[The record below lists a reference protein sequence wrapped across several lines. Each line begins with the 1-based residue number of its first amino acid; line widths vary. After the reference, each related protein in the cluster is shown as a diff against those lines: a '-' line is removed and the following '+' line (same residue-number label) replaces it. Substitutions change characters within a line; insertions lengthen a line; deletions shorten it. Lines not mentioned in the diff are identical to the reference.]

1 MDILRHVFFENPLP
15 LWIALGIAALGAG
28 VFWARTGS
36 RRAKWI
42 AIAIVDAA
50 VVLGLV
56 AWLVET
62 DCEKVARTL
71 STMSRAAEA
80 GDADAFIERISAQY
94 SGDGCGKEQI
104 AGIVRLGLSQLRV
117 STEPP
122 GIRMAGGQAVVTQV
136 YKFSPASAPG
146 VAVSQDLGRWT
157 WEGAFAPD
165 ADGEWRLR
173 SAMATSP
180 QRISPQAAARML
192 PRIRQ

>member
-1 MDILRHVFFENPLP
+1 MDILRHLFFENPLP

-28 VFWARTGS
+28 VFWTRTGS

-42 AIAIVDAA
+42 AIAMVDTAI
-50 VVLGLV
+50 VLGLV

-62 DCEKVARTL
+62 DYEKVARTL

-80 GDADAFIERISAQY
+80 GDADTFIERISAQY
-94 SGDGCGKEQI
+94 SDDGCDKDQI
-104 AGIVRLGLSQLRV
+104 ASVVRLGLSQLRV

-122 GIRMAGGQAVVTQV
+122 GVRMAGDRAVVTQV

-157 WEGAFAPD
+157 WEGIFAPD

-192 PRIRQ
+192 PRMRR